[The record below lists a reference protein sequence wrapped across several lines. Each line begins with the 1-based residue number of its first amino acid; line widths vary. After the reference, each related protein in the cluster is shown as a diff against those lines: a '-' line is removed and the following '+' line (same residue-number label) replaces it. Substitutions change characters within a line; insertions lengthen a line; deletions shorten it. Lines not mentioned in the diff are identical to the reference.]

1 MTLQAMLVKDIQKD
15 ECLSDVSFGVMDMA
29 NELKEKMRGIEFGRL
44 NQKSLWVFRPQ
55 DTYAMGFISYGD
67 YMDGGDG
74 IDRYHVFS
82 PNITNSKYTYGD
94 REHMSSALHRA
105 KGVKNAAKY
114 LRPWSAK
121 QVMSRVHDDAYRKA
135 YSWADEVRSTA
146 MQCARELEINKFF
159 SLSHYGNQEPNALE
173 AELKHMLDSGYT
185 FLDKNLEQ
193 NLRAAFTARREYA
206 EVKVAAFKPMTFV
219 EILTV
224 GDTTHLRGYTDV
236 PSGSIQYYSE
246 EDAFSYSSAL
256 EVPERL
262 MGPMSVLS
270 MVEVGKYVAGVGYR
284 AGDNMFYVIPTSG
297 DE

>member
-15 ECLSDVSFGVMDMA
+15 ECLSDVNFGVMDMA
-29 NELKEKMRGIEFGRL
+29 YELKEKMRGIEFGRL

-67 YMDGGDG
+67 RMDGGDG
-74 IDRYHVFS
+74 RDRYHVFS
-82 PNITNSKYTYGD
+82 PNITNSKYSHGD
-94 REHMSSALHRA
+94 REYMSSALHRA

-114 LRPWSAK
+114 LRPWSTK
-121 QVMSRVHDDAYRKA
+121 QVMSRVHDDVHRNAYR
-135 YSWADEVRSTA
+135 WTDELRSTA
-146 MQCARELEINKFF
+146 MQCARELESDKFF
-159 SLSHYGNQEPNALE
+159 SLSHYGNPEPNALE

-193 NLRAAFTARREYA
+193 NLRATFTARREYVEA
-206 EVKVAAFKPMTFV
+206 KVAAGKSMTFV

-224 GDTTHLRGYTDV
+224 GDTTHFRGYTDV
-236 PSGSIQYYSE
+236 PTSSIYSSGE
-246 EDAFSYSSAL
+246 NAFSYSSAL

-270 MVEVGKYVAGVGYR
+270 MVEVGKYVGGVGYR